1 MAFLVL
7 FVIIQLAK
15 RTIEK
20 KKKGKNSQILKV
32 LLFFFLLLNL
42 ILFRK

>member
-1 MAFLVL
+1 MALLMLLLIFQLTKR
-7 FVIIQLAK
+7 IINK
-15 RTIEK
+15 N
-20 KKKGKNSQILKV
+20 KGKNHQILKL